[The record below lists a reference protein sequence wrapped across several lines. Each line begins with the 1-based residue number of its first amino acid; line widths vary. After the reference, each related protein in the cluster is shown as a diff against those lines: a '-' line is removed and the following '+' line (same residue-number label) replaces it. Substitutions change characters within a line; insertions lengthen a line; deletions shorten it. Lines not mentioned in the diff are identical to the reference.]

1 MYKDNTMLKIKP
13 ILGHKSYHFFS
24 LKKLSGRIKKQ
35 NTPTLSGCPLHPHW
49 QSRNLLRF
57 SVTHSHCPW
66 LHRFQL
72 HRQSEYRYLH
82 RQRPCFFLFHFQK
95 VHETTQFLAFI
106 IAEPVFK
113 MKITTKTHEQK
124 CFMIRFLPEITAIL
138 IKLSRYDNY
147 LTDVYHMEYKIKR
160 FSPQKTMQEI
170 ISDNTVPLKTHGE
183 GPDGCKPRNR
193 ANPQRT
199 EYR

>member
-24 LKKLSGRIKKQ
+24 LRKLSRRIKRQ
-35 NTPTLSGCPLHPHW
+35 NTPTLSGCPLHLHW

-57 SVTHSHCPW
+57 SVTHSHYPW
-66 LHRFQL
+66 ASSFTDNRNTVTSIAKGHVFSLFQ
-72 HRQSEYRYLH
+72 
-82 RQRPCFFLFHFQK
+82 FQK
-95 VHETTQFLAFI
+95 VHETTQSLAFI

-124 CFMIRFLPEITAIL
+124 CFMTRFLPEITAIL

-147 LTDVYHMEYKIKR
+147 LTDVYHMEYKIRR
-160 FSPQKTMQEI
+160 FSAE
-170 ISDNTVPLKTHGE
+170 NNA
-183 GPDGCKPRNR
+183 RNYLR
-193 ANPQRT
+193 
-199 EYR
+199 